1 MFKLFISFFLVL
13 LAFSA
18 VSAFTKDDAISCFG
32 NCIKNTESDKEDVKN
47 CAKMCVGDALGK
59 TMNRISKESLKN
71 SDDASKAFLEC
82 ESKCV
87 DSFFNVGSDN
97 SKNLDIVGCN
107 SECANAFRGA

>member
-47 CAKMCVGDALGK
+47 CAKMCVGDAL
-59 TMNRISKESLKN
+59 
-71 SDDASKAFLEC
+71 DDASKAFLEC